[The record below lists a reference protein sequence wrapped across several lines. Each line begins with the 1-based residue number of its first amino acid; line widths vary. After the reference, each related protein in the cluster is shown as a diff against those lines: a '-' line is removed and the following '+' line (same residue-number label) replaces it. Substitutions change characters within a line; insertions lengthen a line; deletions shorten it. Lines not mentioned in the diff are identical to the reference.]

1 MQACVCMCMQ
11 LMRICCGSSKRL
23 VAFYTKHN
31 PTKLDQVETLLV
43 KYKGNEDLL
52 FTRLHRKYDSLTVE
66 QAVTATDTFNDD
78 DFVYE
83 EEREDEEE
91 EEQEQEQ
98 DAAPQKGEAS
108 QSENDEDY
116 EVVKTYSSELDVV
129 PATSRT
135 SSAVRSA
142 IEEARRAQAERVQQ
156 RIAQL
161 TAKSSSR

>member
-1 MQACVCMCMQ
+1 MQ
-11 LMRICCGSSKRL
+11 LMRASCGFSQRL

-31 PTKLDQVETLLV
+31 PTKLDQVDALLV
-43 KYKGNEDLL
+43 KYRGNEDLL

-91 EEQEQEQ
+91 EQEQA
-98 DAAPQKGEAS
+98 AAPQKEEAS

-116 EVVKTYSSELDVV
+116 EVVKTYSSELDVA

-135 SSAVRSA
+135 SNAVRSA

-161 TAKSSSR
+161 TAKSSSGR